1 MESLYTFWDAVVT
14 APSLVW
20 TVAFIMSGLTGW
32 MLHNYLDDFLYSL
45 TISIIMY
52 CSILVANA
60 GFAQIGLFFTTDREA
75 NIVAAAGASIC
86 AVTLMTLIF
95 VRIFYAIGDFH
106 QKLKRADE
114 ERSV

>member
-20 TVAFIMSGLTGW
+20 TVALIMSGLTGW
-32 MLHNYLDDFLYSL
+32 MLHNYLDDLLYAI
-45 TISIIMY
+45 TISIVMY

-86 AVTLMTLIF
+86 AVTLMTVIF
-95 VRIFYAIGDFH
+95 MRIFYAIGDFH
-106 QKLKRADE
+106 RGIKRADE
-114 ERSV
+114 SQV